1 MDSGACICAI
11 CREKATENK
20 PLWGNTHLEPR
31 KTAFQLTFG
40 NSRALP
46 LSRQRTTLLRHAKG
60 ATMYL
65 FFIPPVCSFVII
77 FGITL
82 RSEFAEHRNT
92 NL

>member
-1 MDSGACICAI
+1 
-11 CREKATENK
+11 
-20 PLWGNTHLEPR
+20 
-31 KTAFQLTFG
+31 
-40 NSRALP
+40 
-46 LSRQRTTLLRHAKG
+46 
-60 ATMYL
+60 MYL